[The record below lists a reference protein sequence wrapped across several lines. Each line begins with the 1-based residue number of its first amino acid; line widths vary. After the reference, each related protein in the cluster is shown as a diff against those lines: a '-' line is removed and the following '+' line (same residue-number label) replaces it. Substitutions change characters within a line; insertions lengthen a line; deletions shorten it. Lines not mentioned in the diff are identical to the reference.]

1 MIGDGPPLHG
11 GQVPAAEAET
21 HAGIGRLWEEL
32 LLRAKV
38 TNARLGPVKQ
48 RRVDRTG

>member
-1 MIGDGPPLHG
+1 M
-11 GQVPAAEAET
+11 ET
-21 HAGIGRLWEEL
+21 HTGIGRLWDEL

-48 RRVDRTG
+48 R